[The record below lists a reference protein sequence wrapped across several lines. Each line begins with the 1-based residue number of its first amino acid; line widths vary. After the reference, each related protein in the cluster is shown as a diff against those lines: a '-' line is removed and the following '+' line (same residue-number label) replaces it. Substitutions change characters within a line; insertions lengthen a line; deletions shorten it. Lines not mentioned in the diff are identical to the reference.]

1 MKRNKKCNIAG
12 ILFTLLLI
20 YETYSYVMFLK
31 VLVKFDIERAWSLL
45 YYRSY
50 ADGNE
55 WLMLIGKLFAILS
68 LIIMINASFRL
79 TKAGIGIRKKTAIV
93 YFFAQFSIWSITFSL
108 TTYHFILNSWTM
120 RAFLYNVWNF
130 GMVYICVIVYLI
142 AYCLYRSGKAKQQ
155 AVVPDMHSEKWKVDY
170 YKNLLD
176 HKVIT
181 QIEYQ
186 SMVEK
191 VKLGQLM

>member
-1 MKRNKKCNIAG
+1 
-12 ILFTLLLI
+12 
-20 YETYSYVMFLK
+20 
-31 VLVKFDIERAWSLL
+31 
-45 YYRSY
+45 
-50 ADGNE
+50 
-55 WLMLIGKLFAILS
+55 
-68 LIIMINASFRL
+68 
-79 TKAGIGIRKKTAIV
+79 
-93 YFFAQFSIWSITFSL
+93 
-108 TTYHFILNSWTM
+108 M